1 MGNAIMTSEQFIE
14 IRRLIENE
22 FSRAV
27 TKHPDFCDK
36 MIDQLL
42 DMTWNEIERGIK
54 LRNDRGPFTADN
66 ILGEEVAEAFNA
78 YQQGDKKH
86 ALQELAQCGAVILRI
101 MAKVDEENRKAKIR
115 RLSSLERK
123 EFLGNVKSIAG
134 NDGFKTKWEKILS
147 QFILNNLAPMNEEI
161 NVLRNFAQGVSQRYE
176 KAERSAREQDNHH
189 YYKIFADGVKTL
201 LEAL

>member
-1 MGNAIMTSEQFIE
+1 M
-14 IRRLIENE
+14 
-22 FSRAV
+22 
-27 TKHPDFCDK
+27 
-36 MIDQLL
+36 
-42 DMTWNEIERGIK
+42 
-54 LRNDRGPFTADN
+54 
-66 ILGEEVAEAFNA
+66 
-78 YQQGDKKH
+78 
-86 ALQELAQCGAVILRI
+86 AL
-101 MAKVDEENRKAKIR
+101 AKVKTAEEMARLDAIWAELEAHNDELEEPKPDTRPQAEIDEENRKAKIK

-134 NDGFKTKWEKILS
+134 IDGFKTKWEKILS

-161 NVLRNFAQGVSQRYE
+161 NVLRNFAQGVSQRLE